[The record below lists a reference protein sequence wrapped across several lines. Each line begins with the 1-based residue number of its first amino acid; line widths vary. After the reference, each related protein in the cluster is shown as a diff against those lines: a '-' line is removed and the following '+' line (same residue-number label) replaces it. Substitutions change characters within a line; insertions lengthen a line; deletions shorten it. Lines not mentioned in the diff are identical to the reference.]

1 MKATARPKSVLIIQN
16 IERERPGH
24 IESLLAKH
32 MLSSEIISAGNM
44 AKNTNP
50 SNYRAV
56 IVLGGPDS
64 ANDVNQKMLR
74 ELDFVRRTVE
84 EGIPYLGVCLG
95 MQVLVKATCG
105 SVRTNEVKEIGF
117 RNQRNG
123 EPYVVSL
130 TPEGKASPL
139 FVGLP
144 DIFPVFQLHG
154 ETVDIVPGQKILAI
168 GKDCHIQAV
177 QIGERAFGIQF
188 HPELTESMLG
198 VWAREDSDFCALQ
211 PPVSAE
217 DVRYFKTNVQP
228 LGLRIVENFVRL
240 IKC

>member
-1 MKATARPKSVLIIQN
+1 MQVAIKPKPVLIVQN
-16 IERERPGH
+16 IGRERAGH
-24 IESLLAKH
+24 IETMLGKH
-32 MLSSEIISAGNM
+32 MLPSETIHIGGMSKDISPSS
-44 AKNTNP
+44 
-50 SNYRAV
+50 YRAV
-56 IVLGGPDS
+56 IVLGGPAS
-64 ANDVNQKMLR
+64 ANDTNEKMLS
-74 ELDFVRRTVE
+74 ELDFVRRAVE
-84 EGIPYLGVCLG
+84 EGIPYLGICLG
-95 MQVLVKATCG
+95 MQVLVKATG
-105 SVRTNEVKEIGF
+105 GVVRKNKVKEIGF
-117 RNQRNG
+117 RSSRNG
-123 EPYVVSL
+123 EPYVVIL

-154 ETVDIVPGQKILAI
+154 ETVDVAVGQKILAT

-177 QIGERAFGIQF
+177 QAGERAFGIQF

-198 VWAREDSDFCALQ
+198 VWTGEDSDLCALQ

-228 LGLRIVENFVRL
+228 LGLMIVENFVRL